1 MIYRCLCS
9 LSLALMLSAQT
20 FALASKAASVPAR
33 ASTGGGDI
41 DIAPPAKQETF
52 VTGLDYAPDGQSLV
66 VSYRNRPPA
75 LIQNQTGQV
84 LLVFGFSPEEDADKR
99 SMVLSGQSKTYRR
112 MFSRNSLLRR
122 PSDLTACDFG
132 SDGKKIVAAG
142 PGIVRIFDVQ
152 SSQQEVSFPILENA
166 ALSHT
171 DNPNKFDGLLVN
183 SGGSAL
189 LGSSW
194 SAGSLSV
201 RYSPDQTRLAVC
213 QPFGCSVRDAKSGE
227 QIYDFHHTDI
237 MGGRYVAVFSP
248 DGKYLAVLASGS
260 SADKM
265 SCRVDVLNARDG
277 HVLFTYP
284 REPKGALKPAGD
296 LAFDPLSEQLG
307 CFTSSGKLLIFDTKS
322 WQLRHTLNGGDS
334 LAFAPDG
341 KQVIV
346 TSRDE
351 VAELINIADGRVV
364 KTYKT
369 EHPDAVTHIKNRPL
383 AWSPDGKWAAIGAE
397 EFNIVFWHVK

>member
-20 FALASKAASVPAR
+20 FALASKAVSIPAR

-166 ALSHT
+166 ALSHA

-183 SGGSAL
+183 SGG
-189 LGSSW
+189 
-194 SAGSLSV
+194 
-201 RYSPDQTRLAVC
+201 
-213 QPFGCSVRDAKSGE
+213 
-227 QIYDFHHTDI
+227 DFHHTDI

-369 EHPDAVTHIKNRPL
+369 EHPDAVTHIKNRPWPGPRMVSGPPL
-383 AWSPDGKWAAIGAE
+383 VQRNSTLSFGML
-397 EFNIVFWHVK
+397 NR